1 MIENVLEIKDL
12 KTYFYT
18 TDGVVKAVDGINLSV
33 KRGSILGI
41 VGESGCGKSMTAMSI
56 LNLVPQPPGK
66 IVSGEIL
73 YEGRDILKLK
83 ESEMRAIRGAK
94 ISMIFQEPMTALNPV
109 FTVGEQIAEALRVHK
124 GMNRREAM
132 DKAAELLSLVNIP
145 SARDRIKD
153 YPHQLSGGMRQRV
166 MIAMAISCSPSIVI
180 ADEPTTA
187 LDVTVQ
193 AQVLDLLKQLMEKMG
208 MSMILITHDLGVIA
222 EAAND
227 VAVMYA
233 GRIVEY
239 AGTEGLFA
247 APTHPY
253 TEGLLNSIPRFNKK
267 KRERLKA
274 IPGVVPRLL
283 DLPEGC
289 KFYGRCG
296 IAIDRCKKEEP
307 LLKETAKGH
316 LARCWVRERANY
328 LAVKGNG

>member
-1 MIENVLEIKDL
+1 MKENVLEIKDL

-83 ESEMRAIRGAK
+83 EPEMRAIRGAK

-239 AGTEGLFA
+239 TSTEGLFA

-253 TEGLLNSIPRFNKK
+253 TEGLLNSIPRFDKK

-307 LLKETAKGH
+307 LLKEKAKGH
-316 LARCWVRERANY
+316 LARCWVRERGYDSRN
-328 LAVKGNG
+328 

>member
-18 TDGVVKAVDGINLSV
+18 PDGIVKAVDGINLSV

-83 ESEMRAIRGAK
+83 EPEMRAIRGAK

-124 GMNRREAM
+124 GMNRREAL

-193 AQVLDLLKQLMEKMG
+193 AQVLDLLKQLMKKIG

-239 AGTEGLFA
+239 TSTEGLFA

-253 TEGLLNSIPRFNKK
+253 TEGLLNSIPRFDKK

-316 LARCWVRERANY
+316 LARCWVRERGYDARN
-328 LAVKGNG
+328 

>member
-18 TDGVVKAVDGINLSV
+18 PDGIVKAVDGINLSV

-83 ESEMRAIRGAK
+83 EPEMRAIRGAK

-193 AQVLDLLKQLMEKMG
+193 AQVLDLLKQLMKKIG

-239 AGTEGLFA
+239 TSTEGLFA

-253 TEGLLNSIPRFNKK
+253 TEGLLNSIPRFDKK

-316 LARCWVRERANY
+316 LARCWVRERGYDARN
-328 LAVKGNG
+328 

>member
-1 MIENVLEIKDL
+1 MTETILEVKDL

-18 TDGVVKAVDGINLSV
+18 ADGVVKAVDGINLSV
-33 KRGSILGI
+33 KRGSLLGI

-73 YEGRDILKLK
+73 YEGKDILKLK
-83 ESEMRAIRGAK
+83 ESEMRTVRGAK
-94 ISMIFQEPMTALNPV
+94 IAMIFQEPMTALNPV

-145 SARDRIKD
+145 SARDRVRD

-193 AQVLDLLKQLMEKMG
+193 AQVLDLLKQLMEKFG
-208 MSMILITHDLGVIA
+208 MAMILITHDLGVIA

-239 AGTEGLFA
+239 TSAEGLFA

-253 TEGLLNSIPRFNKK
+253 TEGLLNSIPRFNEK

-274 IPGVVPRLL
+274 IPGAVPRLL

-296 IAIDRCKKEEP
+296 IAIDRCKTEEP
-307 LLKETAKGH
+307 LLKEVKRGH
-316 LARCWVRERANY
+316 LARCWVRERGYDSRN
-328 LAVKGNG
+328 

>member
-1 MIENVLEIKDL
+1 MEENVLEIKDL

-18 TDGVVKAVDGINLSV
+18 PDGVVKAVDGINLSV

-66 IVSGEIL
+66 IVSGKIL
-73 YEGRDILKLK
+73 YEGKDILKLK

-124 GMNRREAM
+124 GMNRREAL

-193 AQVLDLLKQLMEKMG
+193 AQVLDLLKQLMKKIG

-233 GRIVEY
+233 GRIVEC
-239 AGTEGLFA
+239 AGTDALFA

-316 LARCWVRERANY
+316 LARCWVRERGYDARN
-328 LAVKGNG
+328 

>member
-1 MIENVLEIKDL
+1 MEENILEVKNL

-18 TDGVVKAVDGINLSV
+18 PDGVVKAVDGISLSLR
-33 KRGSILGI
+33 RGRLLGI

-73 YEGRDILKLK
+73 YEGKDILKLK

-193 AQVLDLLKQLMEKMG
+193 AQVLDLLKQLIKKIG

-239 AGTEGLFA
+239 ASTEGLFA

-267 KRERLKA
+267 KRERLKT

-296 IAIDRCKKEEP
+296 IAIDRCEKEEP

-316 LARCWVRERANY
+316 LARCWVRERGYDARN
-328 LAVKGNG
+328 

>member
-1 MIENVLEIKDL
+1 MTETILEVKDL

-18 TDGVVKAVDGINLSV
+18 ADGVVKAVDGINLSV
-33 KRGSILGI
+33 KRGSLLGI

-73 YEGRDILKLK
+73 YEGKDILKLK
-83 ESEMRAIRGAK
+83 ESEMRTVRGAK
-94 ISMIFQEPMTALNPV
+94 IAMIFQEPMTALNPV

-132 DKAAELLSLVNIP
+132 DKAAELLSLVNMP
-145 SARDRIKD
+145 SARDRVRD

-193 AQVLDLLKQLMEKMG
+193 AQVLDLLKQLMEKFG
-208 MSMILITHDLGVIA
+208 MAMILITHDLGVIA

-239 AGTEGLFA
+239 TSAEGLFA

-253 TEGLLNSIPRFNKK
+253 TEGLLNSIPRFNEK

-274 IPGVVPRLL
+274 IPGAVPKLL

-296 IAIDRCKKEEP
+296 IAIDRCKTEEP
-307 LLKETAKGH
+307 LLKEVKRGH
-316 LARCWVRERANY
+316 LARCWVRERGYDSRN
-328 LAVKGNG
+328 

>member
-1 MIENVLEIKDL
+1 MNENVLEIKDL

-18 TDGVVKAVDGINLSV
+18 PDGIVKAVDGINLSV

-83 ESEMRAIRGAK
+83 EPEMRAIRGAK

-124 GMNRREAM
+124 GMNRREAL

-239 AGTEGLFA
+239 TSTEGLFA

-307 LLKETAKGH
+307 LLKEKAKGH
-316 LARCWVRERANY
+316 LARCWVRERGYDSRN
-328 LAVKGNG
+328 

>member
-1 MIENVLEIKDL
+1 MEENVLEIKDL

-18 TDGVVKAVDGINLSV
+18 TDGIVKAVDGINLSV

-73 YEGRDILKLK
+73 YEGKDILKLK
-83 ESEMRAIRGAK
+83 EPEMRAIRGAK

-239 AGTEGLFA
+239 TS
-247 APTHPY
+247 
-253 TEGLLNSIPRFNKK
+253 TEGLLQ
-267 KRERLKA
+267 RLPIHIQK
-274 IPGVVPRLL
+274 V
-283 DLPEGC
+283 C
-289 KFYGRCG
+289 
-296 IAIDRCKKEEP
+296 
-307 LLKETAKGH
+307 
-316 LARCWVRERANY
+316 
-328 LAVKGNG
+328 

>member
-1 MIENVLEIKDL
+1 MEENVLEIKDL

-18 TDGVVKAVDGINLSV
+18 PDGIVKAVDGINLSV

-56 LNLVPQPPGK
+56 LNLVPQPPGR

-316 LARCWVRERANY
+316 LARCWVRERGYDTRN
-328 LAVKGNG
+328 

>member
-1 MIENVLEIKDL
+1 MEENVLEIKDL

-18 TDGVVKAVDGINLSV
+18 PDGVVKAVDGINLSV
-33 KRGSILGI
+33 KRGSLLGI

-73 YEGRDILKLK
+73 YEGKDILKLN
-83 ESEMRAIRGAK
+83 ESEMRNIRGAK

-109 FTVGEQIAEALRVHK
+109 FTVGEQIAEALRAHK

-193 AQVLDLLKQLMEKMG
+193 AQVLDLLKQLMKKIG

-239 AGTEGLFA
+239 TSTDALFA

-316 LARCWVRERANY
+316 LARCWVRERGYDSRN
-328 LAVKGNG
+328 

>member
-1 MIENVLEIKDL
+1 MKENVLEIKDL

-18 TDGVVKAVDGINLSV
+18 TDGVVKAVDGINLTV

-56 LNLVPQPPGK
+56 LNLVPQPPGR

-73 YEGRDILKLK
+73 YEGKDILKLK
-83 ESEMRAIRGAK
+83 EPEMRAIRGAK

-132 DKAAELLSLVNIP
+132 DKAAELLNLVNIP

-239 AGTEGLFA
+239 TSTEGLFA

-296 IAIDRCKKEEP
+296 IAIDRCKNEEP

-316 LARCWVRERANY
+316 FARCWVRERGYDSRN
-328 LAVKGNG
+328 

>member
-1 MIENVLEIKDL
+1 MEENVLEIKDL

-18 TDGVVKAVDGINLSV
+18 PDGIVKAVDGINLSV

-307 LLKETAKGH
+307 LLKEKAKGH
-316 LARCWVRERANY
+316 LARCWVRERGYDSRN
-328 LAVKGNG
+328 

>member
-1 MIENVLEIKDL
+1 MEENILEVKNL

-18 TDGVVKAVDGINLSV
+18 PDGVVKAVDGINLSLR
-33 KRGSILGI
+33 RGRLLGI

-73 YEGRDILKLK
+73 YEGKDILKLK
-83 ESEMRAIRGAK
+83 ESEMRAIRGSK

-193 AQVLDLLKQLMEKMG
+193 AQVLDLLKQLMEKIG

-239 AGTEGLFA
+239 ASTEGLFA

-296 IAIDRCKKEEP
+296 IAIDRCEKEEP

-316 LARCWVRERANY
+316 LARCWVRERGYDARN
-328 LAVKGNG
+328 

>member
-1 MIENVLEIKDL
+1 MEENVLEIKDL

-18 TDGVVKAVDGINLSV
+18 PDGIVKAVDGINLSV

-83 ESEMRAIRGAK
+83 EPEMRAIRGAK

-239 AGTEGLFA
+239 AGTEVLFA

-253 TEGLLNSIPRFNKK
+253 TEGLLNSIPRFDKK

-274 IPGVVPRLL
+274 IPGIVPRLL

-316 LARCWVRERANY
+316 LARCWVRERGYDTRN
-328 LAVKGNG
+328 

>member
-1 MIENVLEIKDL
+1 MTETVLEVKDL

-18 TDGVVKAVDGINLSV
+18 PDGVVKAVDGINLSI
-33 KRGSILGI
+33 KRGSLLGI

-56 LNLVPQPPGK
+56 LNLVPQPPGR

-73 YEGRDILKLK
+73 YEGKDILKLK

-124 GMNRREAM
+124 GMSRREAM

-145 SARDRIKD
+145 SASDRVRD

-193 AQVLDLLKQLMEKMG
+193 AQVLDLLKQLMKKMG

-222 EAAND
+222 EVAND

-239 AGTEGLFA
+239 TSTEALFA

-253 TEGLLNSIPRFNKK
+253 TEGLLNSIPRFNEK
-267 KRERLKA
+267 KRERLKT
-274 IPGVVPRLL
+274 ISGIVPRLL
-283 DLPEGC
+283 DLPAGC

-296 IAIDRCKKEEP
+296 IAIDRCKNEEP

-316 LARCWVRERANY
+316 LTRCWVRERGYDVRN
-328 LAVKGNG
+328 

>member
-1 MIENVLEIKDL
+1 MEENVLEIKDL

-18 TDGVVKAVDGINLSV
+18 PDGIVKAVDGINLSV
-33 KRGSILGI
+33 KRGGILGI

-66 IVSGEIL
+66 IVSGEIF

-247 APTHPY
+247 VPTHPY

-316 LARCWVRERANY
+316 LARCWVRERGYDSRN
-328 LAVKGNG
+328 

>member
-1 MIENVLEIKDL
+1 MEENVLEIKDL

-18 TDGVVKAVDGINLSV
+18 PDGIVKAVDGINLSI
-33 KRGSILGI
+33 KKGSLLGI

-56 LNLVPQPPGK
+56 LNLVPQPPGR

-83 ESEMRAIRGAK
+83 ESEMRSIRGAK

-145 SARDRIKD
+145 SARDRVRD

-193 AQVLDLLKQLMEKMG
+193 AQVLDLLKQLMKKMG
-208 MSMILITHDLGVIA
+208 MSMMLITHDLGVIA
-222 EAAND
+222 EVAND

-239 AGTEGLFA
+239 ASTEGLFA

-253 TEGLLNSIPRFNKK
+253 TEGLLNSIPRFDEK

-296 IAIDRCKKEEP
+296 IAIDRCKNEEP

-316 LARCWVRERANY
+316 LVRCWVRERGYDSRN
-328 LAVKGNG
+328 

>member
-1 MIENVLEIKDL
+1 MEENVLEIKDL

-18 TDGVVKAVDGINLSV
+18 PDGVVKAVDGINLSV

-66 IVSGEIL
+66 IVSGKIL
-73 YEGRDILKLK
+73 YEGKDILKLK

-124 GMNRREAM
+124 GMNRREAL

-193 AQVLDLLKQLMEKMG
+193 AQVLDLLKQLMKKIG

-239 AGTEGLFA
+239 AGTDALFA

-316 LARCWVRERANY
+316 LARCWVRERGYDTRN
-328 LAVKGNG
+328 

>member
-1 MIENVLEIKDL
+1 
-12 KTYFYT
+12 
-18 TDGVVKAVDGINLSV
+18 
-33 KRGSILGI
+33 
-41 VGESGCGKSMTAMSI
+41 
-56 LNLVPQPPGK
+56 
-66 IVSGEIL
+66 
-73 YEGRDILKLK
+73 
-83 ESEMRAIRGAK
+83 
-94 ISMIFQEPMTALNPV
+94 
-109 FTVGEQIAEALRVHK
+109 
-124 GMNRREAM
+124 
-132 DKAAELLSLVNIP
+132 
-145 SARDRIKD
+145 
-153 YPHQLSGGMRQRV
+153 

-193 AQVLDLLKQLMEKMG
+193 AQVLDLLKQLMKKIG

-233 GRIVEY
+233 GRIVEC
-239 AGTEGLFA
+239 AGTDALFA

-316 LARCWVRERANY
+316 LARCWVRERGYDARN
-328 LAVKGNG
+328 

>member
-1 MIENVLEIKDL
+1 MDENVLEIKDL

-18 TDGVVKAVDGINLSV
+18 ADGVVKAVDGINLSLR
-33 KRGSILGI
+33 RGSLLGI

-73 YEGRDILKLK
+73 YEGKDILKLK

-193 AQVLDLLKQLMEKMG
+193 AQVLDLLKQLIKKIG

-239 AGTEGLFA
+239 ASTEGLFA

-267 KRERLKA
+267 KRERLKT

-296 IAIDRCKKEEP
+296 IAIDRCEKEEP

-316 LARCWVRERANY
+316 LARCWVRERGYDARN
-328 LAVKGNG
+328 

>member
-1 MIENVLEIKDL
+1 
-12 KTYFYT
+12 
-18 TDGVVKAVDGINLSV
+18 
-33 KRGSILGI
+33 
-41 VGESGCGKSMTAMSI
+41 
-56 LNLVPQPPGK
+56 
-66 IVSGEIL
+66 
-73 YEGRDILKLK
+73 
-83 ESEMRAIRGAK
+83 
-94 ISMIFQEPMTALNPV
+94 
-109 FTVGEQIAEALRVHK
+109 
-124 GMNRREAM
+124 
-132 DKAAELLSLVNIP
+132 
-145 SARDRIKD
+145 
-153 YPHQLSGGMRQRV
+153 MRQRV

-193 AQVLDLLKQLMEKMG
+193 AQVLDLLMQLMEKMG

-239 AGTEGLFA
+239 TSTEDLFA

-316 LARCWVRERANY
+316 LARCWVRERGYDSRN
-328 LAVKGNG
+328 

>member
-1 MIENVLEIKDL
+1 MTETVLEVKDL

-18 TDGVVKAVDGINLSV
+18 PDGVVKAVDGINLSI
-33 KRGSILGI
+33 KRGSLLGI

-56 LNLVPQPPGK
+56 LNLVPQPPGR

-73 YEGRDILKLK
+73 YEGKDILKLK

-124 GMNRREAM
+124 GMSRREAM

-145 SARDRIKD
+145 SASDRVRD

-193 AQVLDLLKQLMEKMG
+193 AQVLDLLKQLMKKMG

-222 EAAND
+222 EVAND

-239 AGTEGLFA
+239 TSTEALFA

-253 TEGLLNSIPRFNKK
+253 TEGLLNSIPRFNEK
-267 KRERLKA
+267 KRERLKT
-274 IPGVVPRLL
+274 ISGIVPRLL

-296 IAIDRCKKEEP
+296 IAIDRCKNEEP
-307 LLKETAKGH
+307 LLKETAKDH
-316 LARCWVRERANY
+316 LTRCWVRERGYDVRN
-328 LAVKGNG
+328 

>member
-1 MIENVLEIKDL
+1 MQENILEVKDL

-18 TDGVVKAVDGINLSV
+18 SDGVVKAVDGINLSL
-33 KRGSILGI
+33 KRGRLLGI

-73 YEGRDILKLK
+73 YEGKDILKLK
-83 ESEMRAIRGAK
+83 ESEMRTIRGAK

-124 GMNRREAM
+124 GMSRREAM

-193 AQVLDLLKQLMEKMG
+193 AQVLDLLMQLMEKMG

-239 AGTEGLFA
+239 TSTEDLFA

-316 LARCWVRERANY
+316 LARCWVRERGYDSRN
-328 LAVKGNG
+328 